1 MFRYFV
7 MDGYGDT
14 QKAFVPGQ
22 RWISLTEPE
31 LGLGLVVQVLHRH
44 VQVLFPGGGETRAYA
59 ADNAP
64 LKRVHFAPGDCVRGH
79 EGAELTITSVHEQ
92 GGLFTYIG
100 EGGSLEESALC
111 DSLSFDDPEARFLSG
126 HVDATEL
133 FELRMVTLR
142 HQHEIQQSP
151 VRGFVGARIELL
163 PHQLYVAHEV
173 SRRQLPRVLL
183 ADEVG
188 LGKTIEA
195 CLILHRMILCGTVRR
210 ALVLVPSPLIHQWFV
225 ELLRRFNLAFS
236 IINETHYA
244 EQLASGCENP
254 FEEPSFVLCDIDMLV
269 RSKAIGMQ
277 ALAVQWDML
286 IVDEAHHLQWS
297 EQEVSREY
305 YMVEQFAK
313 VVPGLLLLTASPEQ
327 AGEAG
332 HFARLRLLDP
342 ARYSDFQSFLSEQTH
357 YAHIAGRAEKLI
369 AEKSEAE
376 LADYLDRHGPG
387 RVIFR
392 NTRAGMSA
400 FPKRVPHVVALTPC
414 DDEVDARV
422 VWLAGFLRDNPGI
435 KVLVI
440 CHSSREVK
448 GVRDALQ
455 SRVRVDIATFHEK
468 LPLLQCDRQAAWFA
482 EPDGPQV
489 LITSGVGGE
498 GRNFQFV
505 NHMVLMDIPNDP
517 EFVEQRI
524 GRLDRIGQH
533 HDIHIHVPYIEGSAE
548 AGRVRWL
555 HEGLNAFSRPL
566 VGGYRM
572 LLEFGPRLGCVT
584 DDLVA
589 ETRRSHDD
597 LCREIAVGRDRL
609 LELNSCRHQIAD
621 KLVEAIRESDGDILL
636 RDYMSDLFELF
647 GVGVEALGDSDFLLK
662 PDLLYCEEFP
672 LPRDSMRITY
682 DRDYALSRPTVT
694 LLSWDHPMVQGAME
708 LILGTDRGTGA
719 VSRSRECKSA
729 ILQSVFV
736 LEPVS
741 EHRRSVARFLP
752 CTPIVTLVDEAL
764 APVEALPAIDSDG
777 ESWESIDEIRK
788 RRETLPAMLSASRK
802 HAESGAQQ
810 IAKKAREAMRYQL
823 GAESRRL
830 RALHVINDHIRP
842 EEISAMDAQAD
853 AFEQAICEARLRLDS
868 VRLVVPG

>member
-1 MFRYFV
+1 
-7 MDGYGDT
+7 MDDCSDT
-14 QKAFVPGQ
+14 HQAFVPGQ

-31 LGLGLVVQVLHRH
+31 LGLGLVVQVSHRQ
-44 VQVLFPGGGETRAYA
+44 VQVLFPGGGETRTYA
-59 ADNAP
+59 ADSAP
-64 LKRVHFAPGDCVRGH
+64 LKRVHFAPGDCVRDH
-79 EGAELTITSVHEQ
+79 EGAELTITHVHEQ
-92 GGLFTYIG
+92 DGIFTYVG
-100 EGGSLEESALC
+100 EAGSFVESALS

-133 FELRMVTLR
+133 FDLRLTTLR
-142 HQHEIQQSP
+142 HRHQMQQSP

-163 PHQLYVAHEV
+163 PHQLYIAHEV
-173 SRRQLPRVLL
+173 SRRLLPRVLL

-195 CLILHRMILCGTVRR
+195 CLILHRMILSGTARR
-210 ALVLVPSPLIHQWFV
+210 ALVLVPSPLVHQWLV
-225 ELLRRFNLAFS
+225 ELLRRFNLVFS
-236 IINETHYA
+236 IVDEAHCVD
-244 EQLASGCENP
+244 QLAAGGENP
-254 FEEPSFVLCDIDMLV
+254 FEERQLVLCDLEMLAKNRLV
-269 RSKAIGMQ
+269 GLQ
-277 ALAVQWDML
+277 ALAAQWDIL

-297 EQEVSREY
+297 EQDVSREY
-305 YMVEQFAK
+305 RLVEQFAK

-342 ARYSDFQSFLSEQTH
+342 ARYPDFQRFLSEHAH
-357 YAHIAGRAEKLI
+357 YAHVADRATELI

-376 LADYLDRHGPG
+376 LEDLLNRHGPG
-387 RVIFR
+387 RVMFR

-400 FPKRVPHVVALTPC
+400 FPKRLPHLVALTPGE
-414 DDEVDARV
+414 DDTDARV
-422 VWLAGFLRDNPGI
+422 VWLAGFLRDNPTTKI
-435 KVLVI
+435 LVI

-448 GVRDALQ
+448 GVQEAL
-455 SRVRVDIATFHEK
+455 RVRTGVDIATFHEK

-482 EPDGPQV
+482 EPDGPRV
-489 LITSGVGGE
+489 LITSGIGGE

-505 NHMVLMDIPNDP
+505 NHMVLMDIPHDP

-533 HDIHIHVPYIEGSAE
+533 QDIHIHVPYVEGSPE

-572 LLEFGPRLGCVT
+572 LLQFGDRLSCVT
-584 DDLVA
+584 DELIA
-589 ETRRSHDD
+589 ETRRLHAE
-597 LCREIAVGRDRL
+597 LCREIAAGRDRL
-609 LELNSCRHQIAD
+609 LELNSCRPKVAD
-621 KLVEAIRESDGDILL
+621 KLGEAIRETDSDVTLNA
-636 RDYMSDLFELF
+636 YMAALFELF
-647 GVGVEALGDSDFLLK
+647 GVGVDVMGACDFLLK

-672 LPRDSMRITY
+672 LPRESMRITY
-682 DRDYALSRPTVT
+682 DRNYALSRPTVT

-719 VSRSRECKSA
+719 VSRSCDCKAA

-741 EHRRSVARFLP
+741 VHRLAVGRFLP
-752 CTPIVTLVDEAL
+752 PTPIVTLVGEAL
-764 APVEALPAIDSDG
+764 APVAALPKIDSDG
-777 ESWESIDEIRK
+777 ESWKAIEDIRK
-788 RRETLPAMLSASRK
+788 RREMLPAMLLASRK
-802 HAESGAQQ
+802 DAESQAQK
-810 IAKKAREAMRYQL
+810 ITKKAREAMRRQL
-823 GAESRRL
+823 SAESRRL
-830 RALHVINDHIRP
+830 HALQVVNDHIRP
-842 EEISAMDAQAD
+842 EEIAAIDTQAD
-853 AFEQAICEARLRLDS
+853 ALEQAICEARLRLDS